1 MGKGARSPR
10 KQVQY
15 CKVYV
20 WALLR
25 SHMAQTMQ
33 KSYESVK
40 ERRKL
45 MIEIATLVKDDRGQ
59 DLIEYALLGG
69 LISLVSLFAI
79 INVGSGV
86 NGVWV
91 GVDSRL
97 AGIPT
102 P

>member
-20 WALLR
+20 WVLLR

-86 NGVWV
+86 
-91 GVDSRL
+91 
-97 AGIPT
+97 
-102 P
+102 